1 METNR
6 LTNLHHNGKSIVNI
20 GGMTI
25 KNQIIGIMEG
35 RQGVITSDS
44 LIPLFLEYNNGKES
58 LLAFLKG
65 EFRYT
70 MPMSR
75 ITPFK
80 YDPSSG
86 EEVEWEKLRIAVN
99 FEMKNNN

>member
-25 KNQIIGIMEG
+25 KKQIIGIMEG

-58 LLAFLKG
+58 LLAFL
-65 EFRYT
+65 E
-70 MPMSR
+70 
-75 ITPFK
+75 
-80 YDPSSG
+80 G

-99 FEMKNNN
+99 FEMKNNH